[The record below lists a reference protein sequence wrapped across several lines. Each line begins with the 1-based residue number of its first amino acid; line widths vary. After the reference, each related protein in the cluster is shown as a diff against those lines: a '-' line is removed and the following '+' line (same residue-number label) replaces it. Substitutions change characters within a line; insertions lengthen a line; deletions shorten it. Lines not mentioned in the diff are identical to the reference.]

1 MKALGTTVWALV
13 LVLATSFLAIILSHV
28 ALEVGPVSTPWP
40 RFAVI
45 IVFFWM
51 LHRPDMMTVPMVF
64 LVGLAQDL
72 MLGDIAGAGVLSLM
86 IATILLDRML
96 PPLRTMP
103 LVLRWLGFGAFV
115 GLVFAL
121 EWILTSAARLSMQP
135 LDLVLMQ
142 GGMTFLVYPVISVAM
157 RQFLRIGRT
166 PRRAL

>member
-1 MKALGTTVWALV
+1 MKALWSTFWALT
-13 LVLATSFLAIILSHV
+13 LVLTTSFLAIILSHV

-40 RFAVI
+40 RFGII

-51 LHRPDMMTVPMVF
+51 IHRPDMMTVPMVF
-64 LVGLAQDL
+64 MVGLAQDL
-72 MLGDIAGAGVLSLM
+72 ILGDIAGAGVLSLM

-96 PPLRTMP
+96 PPIRTMP
-103 LVLRWLGFGAFV
+103 LVWRWLGFAAFA

-135 LDLVLMQ
+135 LDPVFVQ
-142 GGMTFLVYPVISVAM
+142 GGMTFLVYPVISIAM

-166 PRRAL
+166 PRRAF